1 MSCTSFRS
9 PNRWQPVTRSVTA
22 QISHDANKLYQPPI
36 EVYYLIVSYL
46 GYLDLRPLRLTCR
59 TLYRV
64 CAVQLNNIDLRT
76 ISTDLS
82 RRHVQQL
89 MRLTA
94 KQASGIRELAICSSS
109 EGPLG
114 LGYRVLPS
122 SPLK

>member
-1 MSCTSFRS
+1 MALENAR
-9 PNRWQPVTRSVTA
+9 RVYMTRSVTA
-22 QISHDANKLYQPPI
+22 QISHDANKFYQPPI

-82 RRHVQQL
+82 RRHVQRL